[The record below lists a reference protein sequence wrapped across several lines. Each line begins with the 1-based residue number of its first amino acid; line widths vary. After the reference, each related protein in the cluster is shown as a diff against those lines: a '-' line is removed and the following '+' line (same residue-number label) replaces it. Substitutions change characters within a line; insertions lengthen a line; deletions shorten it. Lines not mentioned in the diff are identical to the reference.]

1 MSRRHARE
9 AALLTLFQLE
19 LNPPVQEGEVD
30 GEVLALS
37 AALEEKPL
45 RSKQDYAY
53 ATTLIHGTRSA
64 IDRIDDQLKAH
75 AKSWSLERM
84 AGVDRNIVRIALY
97 EILYADEAID
107 AAVAISEAVELAKVY
122 GTDESARYVNG
133 VLGEI
138 VRSVGRHDE

>member
-19 LNPPVQEGEVD
+19 LNPPQESADFD
-30 GEVLALS
+30 GEVLALD
-37 AALEEKPL
+37 AAVEETHL
-45 RSKQDYAY
+45 RGKDDYDFA
-53 ATTLIHGTRSA
+53 ANLVHGTRA
-64 IDRIDDQLKAH
+64 VIGKIDDQLKAH

-97 EILYADEAID
+97 ELLYADEPMD
-107 AAVAISEAVELAKVY
+107 TAVAISEAVELAKIY

-138 VRSVGRHDE
+138 VRSLDKA